1 MAGTF
6 VGLSPATFTIMTA
19 SLEDAQA
26 SLPTQTQIGQS
37 TTSEKGGVPASTPAP
52 TTTDA
57 TLSSKPIHS
66 LVVDTGPIIQNDP
79 TVSTLIAQADNLYTI
94 PSVIDEIRDEVTRTR
109 VETTLLPFLKLR
121 SPKPE
126 SIKFVSDF
134 ARRTGDL
141 EVLSRPDIHL
151 LALTYELEL
160 ENNGGDWRLR
170 KTPAQKS
177 VNGKSPAAIAAGLET
192 EAAAAKA
199 AEEGGQQVETEN
211 VEGNEATENAAKT
224 QPECAEASSEAQQ
237 TTTLE
242 EKVDALSLEGAA
254 GAAPE
259 VTEEPQTVA
268 AADGNAREDG
278 PEEVEEEEEEDEE
291 DEEEEEEEEEAAEED
306 DGGGEWITPS
316 NLKKHQAKERGGG
329 APEQPIQ
336 KRLQAALLTSDFAM
350 QNVALRINLNLLSPA
365 LARIT
370 RVKTWVLRCHGC
382 FAVTRQMSKQFC
394 PSCGQAT
401 LTRTSC
407 STDQGGNF
415 RLYLKRNFQFNKRG
429 NVFSVPKPVHGSA
442 SGKLTDRSGGGH
454 QGWGR
459 ELILS
464 EDQPEYTKKVDEQRR
479 LRVRDMMDEDYL
491 PGLLTG
497 VRSNA
502 GGRVRVGAGRNVNAR
517 KRK

>member
-1 MAGTF
+1 
-6 VGLSPATFTIMTA
+6 MTA

-26 SLPTQTQIGQS
+26 SLPAQTRTEKSKVEGQPS
-37 TTSEKGGVPASTPAP
+37 VATSAPATAP
-52 TTTDA
+52 TTA
-57 TLSSKPIHS
+57 VLSSKPIYC

-79 TVSTLIAQADNLYTI
+79 TVSTLLSQADELYTI
-94 PSVIDEIRDEVTRTR
+94 PSVIEEIRDEVTRTR

-177 VNGKSPAAIAAGLET
+177 VNGKSPAAIAA
-192 EAAAAKA
+192 EAAAQT
-199 AEEGGQQVETEN
+199 AEGAEKEAET
-211 VEGNEATENAAKT
+211 ANAV
-224 QPECAEASSEAQQ
+224 EAQQ
-237 TTTLE
+237 EPSEVLPEAQQAATLE
-242 EKVDALSLEGAA
+242 EKVGALSLDGAI
-254 GAAPE
+254 GEETEAA
-259 VTEEPQTVA
+259 EEPQTEE
-268 AADGNAREDG
+268 AADEKEV
-278 PEEVEEEEEEDEE
+278 EEVEEEEEAD
-291 DEEEEEEEEEAAEED
+291 ED

-329 APEQPIQ
+329 NPEQPIQ
-336 KRLQAALLTSDFAM
+336 RRLQAALLTSDFAM

-382 FAVTRQMSKQFC
+382 FAVTRQMTKQFC

-442 SGKLTDRSGGGH
+442 SGKLTDHSGGGH

-464 EDQPEYTKKVDEQRR
+464 EDQPEYTKKVEEQRR
-479 LRVRDMMDEDYL
+479 LRVRDAMDEDYL

-502 GGRVRVGAGRNVNAR
+502 GSRVRVGAGRSVNAR